1 MLGSLIEKLAR
12 PLPIAGL
19 LVALAAPLAP
29 VHAASTLTSY
39 AIVHDD
45 GTMTVRKRRIRLH
58 GIHIPR
64 TPRSCRR
71 FTVPTR
77 CGSRAANAL
86 DFKIH
91 GFVEAGTIKEEIV
104 GQKTKRT
111 FILQYE
117 GKRILVKN
125 EGPKPDTFRDLAE
138 VVAKGRL
145 VQDNGE
151 YVLEANELMAKCPS
165 KYEENQRT
173 KDYAAPPPTAASN
186 TPPAEVPVSQ

>member
-1 MLGSLIEKLAR
+1 MIRSLVEKLAR
-12 PLPIAGL
+12 PLLIGAAAGV
-19 LVALAAPLAP
+19 VAFPLAP

-71 FTVPTR
+71 FTMPTR

-91 GFVEAGTIKEEIV
+91 GFVECRPIYRYRDRSISAVCYNDGEDLGAYLIDRGWAVASANAPFEYIV
-104 GQKTKRT
+104 
-111 FILQYE
+111 IE
-117 GKRILVKN
+117 RIARHHYR
-125 EGPKPDTFRDLAE
+125 GIW
-138 VVAKGRL
+138 G
-145 VQDNGE
+145 
-151 YVLEANELMAKCPS
+151 
-165 KYEENQRT
+165 
-173 KDYAAPPPTAASN
+173 
-186 TPPAEVPVSQ
+186 VSADVIRK